1 MTDTFLSRLAAC
13 WARSDSLVCV
23 GLDPEI
29 ERCPRQFAA
38 HPSPIFQFNRSIIDA
53 TADVVCAYKPQFAHY
68 AAYEAEDQLERTI
81 EYIHRTCPGVPVILD
96 SKRGDIGNTAERYA
110 IEAFERYGADAV
122 TVNPYLGGDSLEP
135 FLRREDRGVVV
146 LCRTSNPGARDL
158 QDLALAEGGR
168 RLYHA
173 VAQLAASR
181 WNTRGNCLLVV
192 GATYPREL
200 AEIRQIVGEMP
211 LLVPGVGAQGGD
223 VAQVVRNGQTAA
235 GTGLI
240 VSSSRAILYASA
252 GDDFASAARAAALS
266 LREQINA
273 HRLGR
278 A

>member
-1 MTDTFLSRLAAC
+1 MTFLTQLTAA

-29 ERCPRQFAA
+29 ERFPRQIADY
-38 HPSPIFQFNRSIIDA
+38 PSPIFQFNKAIIDA
-53 TADVVCAYKPQFAHY
+53 TADLVCAYKPQFAHY

-81 EYIHRTCPGVPVILD
+81 EYIHRTYPGVPVILD
-96 SKRGDIGNTAERYA
+96 SKRGDIGSTAERYA

-158 QDLALAEGGR
+158 QDLTVGADGR
-168 RLYHA
+168 RLYHV
-173 VAQLAASR
+173 VAQMAATR
-181 WNTRGNCLLVV
+181 WNTRRNCLLVV
-192 GATYPREL
+192 GATYPQEL
-200 AEIRQIVGEMP
+200 AEIRQIIGEMP

-235 GTGLI
+235 GTGLL
-240 VSSSRAILYASA
+240 VSSSRAILYASG
-252 GDDFASAARAAALS
+252 GDDFASAARAAALA
-266 LREQINA
+266 LRDEINT
-273 HRLGR
+273 HRRRG